1 MKRTILLLPFMAL
14 ALLTACGN
22 RQKDYDATGLFEA
35 TEVTIS
41 AEQSGRL
48 IAFDVMEGSR
58 LQAAEQVGLI
68 DTVPLMLKARQLGA
82 TRAVYANQRPDL
94 SKQIATLREQL
105 SNAEME
111 RLRFAGLVADG
122 AASRKQLDDADNAV
136 RVLRRQLEAQISAI
150 GNSTQSLNSQM
161 TAADIQRAEV
171 IDQLQKCHVRAPIAG
186 TVLETYAERG
196 EFAVVG
202 KPLFKMADTDR
213 MFLRAYIT
221 SEQLSSVKIGQR
233 VRVTS
238 DYGHHAGKTYSGI
251 VVWISNRSE
260 FTPKTIVTDDERA
273 DLVYAVKIAVRNDGG
288 IKIGMYGKVK
298 L

>member
-1 MKRTILLLPFMAL
+1 MAL

-68 DTVPLMLKARQLGA
+68 DTVPLMLKTRQLGA

-111 RLRFAGLVADG
+111 RRRFAGLVADG

-196 EFAVVG
+196 EFVVVG
-202 KPLFKMADTDR
+202 KPLFKMADTER

>member
-1 MKRTILLLPFMAL
+1 MAL

-58 LQAAEQVGLI
+58 LQAADQVGLI

-111 RLRFAGLVADG
+111 RRRFAGLVADG

-186 TVLETYAERG
+186 TVLET
-196 EFAVVG
+196 
-202 KPLFKMADTDR
+202 
-213 MFLRAYIT
+213 
-221 SEQLSSVKIGQR
+221 
-233 VRVTS
+233 
-238 DYGHHAGKTYSGI
+238 
-251 VVWISNRSE
+251 
-260 FTPKTIVTDDERA
+260 
-273 DLVYAVKIAVRNDGG
+273 
-288 IKIGMYGKVK
+288 
-298 L
+298 

>member
-58 LQAAEQVGLI
+58 LQAADQVGLI

-82 TRAVYANQRPDL
+82 TRAVYAHQRPDL

-111 RLRFAGLVADG
+111 RRRFAGLVADG

-196 EFAVVG
+196 EFVVVG
-202 KPLFKMADTDR
+202 KPLFKMADTER

>member
-111 RLRFAGLVADG
+111 RRRFAGLVADG

-136 RVLRRQLEAQISAI
+136 RVLRRQLEAQISTI

-202 KPLFKMADTDR
+202 KPLFKMADTER

>member
-35 TEVTIS
+35 TEVTVS

-48 IAFDVMEGSR
+48 IGFDVMEGSR

-111 RLRFAGLVADG
+111 RRRFAGLVADG

-251 VVWISNRSE
+251 VVWISDRSE

-298 L
+298 F

>member
-1 MKRTILLLPFMAL
+1 MAL

-58 LQAAEQVGLI
+58 LQAADQVGLI

-111 RLRFAGLVADG
+111 RRRFAGLVADG

-238 DYGHHAGKTYSGI
+238 DYGHHSGKTYSGI

>member
-111 RLRFAGLVADG
+111 RRRFAGLVADG

-136 RVLRRQLEAQISAI
+136 HVLRRQLEAQISAI
-150 GNSTQSLNSQM
+150 SNSTQSLNSQM

-202 KPLFKMADTDR
+202 KPLFKMADTER